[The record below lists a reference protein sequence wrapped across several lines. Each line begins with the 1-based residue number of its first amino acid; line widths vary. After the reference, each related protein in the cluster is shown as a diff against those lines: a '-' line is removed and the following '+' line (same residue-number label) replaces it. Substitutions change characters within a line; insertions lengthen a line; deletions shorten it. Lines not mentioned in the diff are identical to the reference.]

1 MITKRHIVNLNL
13 YTKRG
18 TRYVPTTLS
27 EQGAWGWEDLM
38 VIAAL
43 RYCLGRMT
51 YIAGVCADWLV
62 DKWPELPPHSRA
74 LIRTELDRAF
84 ARDDEDRAT
93 GASFKLLGLD
103 CDRREWEKVRAL
115 YAGEQPP
122 AQPCEMA
129 PAELASR
136 MKWLAAEMDTVGS
149 AMLRQAKSTGDAELR
164 SAGWDLLDAAVA
176 LQAEIKENQ

>member
-1 MITKRHIVNLNL
+1 MTPL

-27 EQGAWGWEDLM
+27 EQGAWGWQDLM
-38 VIAAL
+38 AIAAC

-84 ARDDEDRAT
+84 ERDDEDRAT
-93 GASFKLLGLD
+93 GASFKALGWD

-115 YAGEQPP
+115 WAGEQPP
-122 AQPCEMA
+122 AQPCEPT

-149 AMLRQAKSTGDAELR
+149 AMLTQAKSTGDAELR
-164 SAGWDLLDAAVA
+164 SAGWDLQDAAGA
-176 LQAEIKENQ
+176 LLASTKDKT

>member
-1 MITKRHIVNLNL
+1 MNL

-38 VIAAL
+38 VIAAF

-74 LIRTELDRAF
+74 LIRTELERAF
-84 ARDDEDRAT
+84 EQDDEDRAT
-93 GASFKLLGLD
+93 GASFKALGWD
-103 CDRREWEKVRAL
+103 CDRESWEKVRAL
-115 YAGEQPP
+115 WAGEQAP
-122 AQPCEMA
+122 AQPCEMSSK
-129 PAELASR
+129 ELAYR
-136 MKWLAAEMDTVGS
+136 MKWLAAEMETVGS
-149 AMLRQAKSTGDAELR
+149 AMVR
-164 SAGWDLLDAAVA
+164 AGQEMEGFDLQDAASA
-176 LQAEIKENQ
+176 LRASIKDKT

>member
-1 MITKRHIVNLNL
+1 MTPL

-27 EQGAWGWEDLM
+27 EQGAWGWQDLM
-38 VIAAL
+38 VIAAF

-62 DKWPELPPHSRA
+62 DKWPDLPPHSRA

-84 ARDDEDRAT
+84 AQDDEDRAT
-93 GASFKLLGLD
+93 GASFKALGWD

-115 YAGEQPP
+115 WAGEQQP
-122 AQPCEMA
+122 AQPCEPT
-129 PAELASR
+129 PAELAHR
-136 MKWLAAEMDTVGS
+136 MRWLAEEMDTVGG
-149 AMLRQAKSTGDAELR
+149 AMLRQAQSTGDAELR
-164 SAGWDLLDAAVA
+164 SAGWDLHDAAGA
-176 LQAEIKENQ
+176 LLAEIKDKT

>member
-1 MITKRHIVNLNL
+1 MTPQL

-38 VIAAL
+38 VIAAF

-51 YIAGVCADWLV
+51 YIAGVCTDWLV

-84 ARDDEDRAT
+84 AQDDEDRAT
-93 GASFKLLGLD
+93 GASFKALGWD

-115 YAGEQPP
+115 WAGEQ
-122 AQPCEMA
+122 QP
-129 PAELASR
+129 LASR

-149 AMLRQAKSTGDAELR
+149 AMLTQAKSTGDAELR
-164 SAGWDLLDAAVA
+164 SAGWDLQDAAGA
-176 LQAEIKENQ
+176 LQASIKDKT

>member
-1 MITKRHIVNLNL
+1 MTPQL

-38 VIAAL
+38 VIAAF

-51 YIAGVCADWLV
+51 YIAGVCTDWLV

-84 ARDDEDRAT
+84 AQDDEDRAT
-93 GASFKLLGLD
+93 GASLKALGWD

-115 YAGEQPP
+115 WAGEQ
-122 AQPCEMA
+122 QP
-129 PAELASR
+129 LASR

-149 AMLRQAKSTGDAELR
+149 AMLTQAKSTGDAELR
-164 SAGWDLLDAAVA
+164 SAGWDLQDAAGA
-176 LQAEIKENQ
+176 LQASIKDKT

>member
-38 VIAAL
+38 VIAAF

-51 YIAGVCADWLV
+51 YIVGVCADWLV

-74 LIRTELDRAF
+74 LIRTELERAF
-84 ARDDEDRAT
+84 VQDDEDRAT
-93 GASFKLLGLD
+93 GDSFKALGWD
-103 CDRREWEKVRAL
+103 CDRAEWEKVRAL
-115 YAGEQPP
+115 WADEQEP
-122 AQPCEMA
+122 AQPYQPNA
-129 PAELASR
+129 RELAYR

-149 AMLRQAKSTGDAELR
+149 AMVKLAQPTGDAELR
-164 SAGWDLLDAAVA
+164 SAGWDLHDAAGA
-176 LQAEIKENQ
+176 LLASTKDKT

>member
-1 MITKRHIVNLNL
+1 MNL

-18 TRYVPTTLS
+18 TRYMPTTLS

-38 VIAAL
+38 VISAF

-51 YIAGVCADWLV
+51 YISGVCADWLV

-84 ARDDEDRAT
+84 AQDDEDRASGT
-93 GASFKLLGLD
+93 SFKALGWD
-103 CDRREWEKVRAL
+103 CDRATWEKVRAL
-115 YAGEQPP
+115 WAGEQPP

-129 PAELASR
+129 PAELAYR
-136 MKWLAAEMDTVGS
+136 MKLLAAEMDAVGS
-149 AMLRQAKSTGDAELR
+149 AMLTQAKSTGDAELR
-164 SAGWDLLDAAVA
+164 SAGWDLQDAASA
-176 LQAEIKENQ
+176 LQASIKDKT

>member
-1 MITKRHIVNLNL
+1 MTPI

-27 EQGAWGWEDLM
+27 EQGAWGWQDLM
-38 VIAAL
+38 VISAF

-51 YIAGVCADWLV
+51 YISGVCTDWLV
-62 DKWPELPPHSRA
+62 DKWPELPPRSRA

-84 ARDDEDRAT
+84 EQDDEDRAT
-93 GASFKLLGLD
+93 GASFKALGWD

-115 YAGEQPP
+115 WAGEQPP
-122 AQPCEMA
+122 AQPCELA

-149 AMLRQAKSTGDAELR
+149 AMLTQAKSTGDAELR
-164 SAGWDLLDAAVA
+164 SAGWDLQDAAGA
-176 LQAEIKENQ
+176 LLASTKEPT

>member
-1 MITKRHIVNLNL
+1 MTL

-18 TRYVPTTLS
+18 TRYMPTTLS
-27 EQGAWGWEDLM
+27 EQGGWGWQDLM
-38 VIAAL
+38 VISAF

-74 LIRTELDRAF
+74 LIRKELDRSF
-84 ARDDEDRAT
+84 AQDDEDRST
-93 GASFKLLGLD
+93 GSSFKALGWD

-115 YAGEQPP
+115 WAGEQPP
-122 AQPCEMA
+122 AQPCELA

-149 AMLRQAKSTGDAELR
+149 AMLTQAKSTGDAELR
-164 SAGWDLLDAAVA
+164 SAGWDLQDAASA
-176 LQAEIKENQ
+176 LQASIKDKT

>member
-1 MITKRHIVNLNL
+1 MTI

-27 EQGAWGWEDLM
+27 EQGAWGWQDLM
-38 VIAAL
+38 VLAAF

-51 YIAGVCADWLV
+51 YISGVCADWLA

-84 ARDDEDRAT
+84 ERDDEDRAT
-93 GASFKLLGLD
+93 GASLKALGWD
-103 CDRREWEKVRAL
+103 CDRKEWEKVRAL
-115 YAGEQPP
+115 WAGEQPP
-122 AQPCEMA
+122 AQPCEPT

-149 AMLRQAKSTGDAELR
+149 AMLTQAKSTGDAELR
-164 SAGWDLLDAAVA
+164 SAGWDLQDAASA
-176 LQAEIKENQ
+176 LQASIKDKT

>member
-1 MITKRHIVNLNL
+1 MTPI

-18 TRYVPTTLS
+18 TRYAPTTLS

-38 VIAAL
+38 VIAAF

-51 YIAGVCADWLV
+51 YIVGVCADWLV

-84 ARDDEDRAT
+84 EQDDEDRAT
-93 GASFKLLGLD
+93 GASFKALGWD

-115 YAGEQPP
+115 WAGEQPP
-122 AQPCEMA
+122 A
-129 PAELASR
+129 ELAHR
-136 MKWLAAEMDTVGS
+136 MKWLAREMDTVGS
-149 AMLRQAKSTGDAELR
+149 AMLTQAKSTGDAALR
-164 SAGWDLLDAAVA
+164 SAGWDLQDAASA
-176 LQAEIKENQ
+176 LLASTKDKT